1 MIINEER
8 LYIFLTHPKPHFAT
22 TNKDNFC
29 ILQ

>member
-1 MIINEER
+1 MKKG
-8 LYIFLTHPKPHFAT
+8 YIFLTHPKAHFTT

>member
-1 MIINEER
+1 MKKG
-8 LYIFLTHPKPHFAT
+8 YIFLTHPKVHFAT